1 MAFSGV
7 KRSGGNFG
15 GRITFDSTIV
25 NFESALNSTS
35 GVFTAPSSGTYYFSL
50 SALTGTSRGKTTIT
64 VSKKGAKAFEI
75 NEKNDRGTLHSL
87 SYSWVEQLNAGD
99 TIVLDVTS
107 HKLYVGGTYSVFF
120 NGFSLVISL

>member
-15 GRITFDSTIV
+15 GRITFDSANL

-35 GVFTAPSSGTYYFSL
+35 GVFTAPSAGTYYFSL
-50 SALTGTSRGKTTIT
+50 SALTGTSRGQTTVT

-75 NEKNDRGTLHSL
+75 NEKNDQGTLHSL
-87 SYSWVEQLNAGD
+87 SYSWVETLSAGD

-120 NGFSLVISL
+120 NGFSLVS

>member
-15 GRITFDSTIV
+15 GRITFDSATV

-35 GVFTAPSSGTYYFSL
+35 GVFTAPSAGTYFFSL
-50 SALTGTSRGKTTIT
+50 SAGTGTSRGQTTVT
-64 VSKKGAKAFEI
+64 VSKKGAKSFEI
-75 NEKNDRGTLHSL
+75 NEKNDQGTLHSL
-87 SYSWVEQLNAGD
+87 SYSWVETLNAGD

-120 NGFSLVISL
+120 NGFSLVS